1 MSILVGVSGKFKIKR
16 TEDSV
21 SCEGLISWYID
32 YHLAVFSCG
41 VRRVKSRGKE
51 DKEEKRDS
59 KETIE
64 ETISPFQ

>member
-1 MSILVGVSGKFKIKR
+1 MLNDMSILVGVSGKFKIKG

-21 SCEGLISWYID
+21 SSEGLISWYID

-51 DKEEKRDS
+51 DKEEKRES
-59 KETIE
+59 
-64 ETISPFQ
+64 

>member
-41 VRRVKSRGKE
+41 VRKVKSRERRTK
-51 DKEEKRDS
+51 KR
-59 KETIE
+59 KGTVRR
-64 ETISPFQ
+64 Q